1 MEQIFP
7 YIFLTGLA
15 LLGLGFPGLAGGRV
29 PHAVLVGVGRVRLSS
44 RGAGVHPPSPH
55 RSVVASTMLFAGV
68 LLVAGPPVV
77 NRLLPIDLGPLERTV
92 GGELHLT
99 LTGWDRKDYSVLRQ
113 KPHVVVLQMAN
124 PDVEDQTLGYLAG
137 MDRLRELDL
146 NGSKVTDAGLKELR
160 SLPNLESLRL
170 KDTAVTDAGFRESLG
185 TMDSLKQL
193 DLRGTRVSREVVQSW
208 KDAKPGRR
216 ALQ

>member
-1 MEQIFP
+1 LPSWGWVFLVLLVTAFRTRFWWGLVVFVFP
-7 YIFLTGLA
+7 PVGLVFI
-15 LLGLGFPGLAGGRV
+15 LR
-29 PHAVLVGVGRVRLSS
+29 H
-44 RGAGVHPPSPH
+44 PH
-55 RSVVASTMLFAGV
+55 RSVVASTMLFACV
-68 LLVAGPPVV
+68 LLAAGPPVV

-185 TMDSLKQL
+185 AMGSLKQL
-193 DLRGTRVSREVVQSW
+193 DLRGTRVSREVVQAW
-208 KDAKPGRR
+208 KAAKPGWR